1 MELKEVTIKVDGKEV
16 ALKVQLR
23 SEITGAD
30 WERWHRISAF
40 YSRLSKD
47 AEKNTEI
54 ILGQRN
60 HFYNQQCNDIIVDE
74 NGNPLPFDYTL
85 RISVKDS
92 LTMVS
97 AFFLEY
103 LRLNNEIAQNL
114 ETLGTSA
121 KQ

>member
-16 ALKVQLR
+16 VLKVKLR

-30 WERWHRISAF
+30 WERWQRISAF

-54 ILGQRN
+54 VLGQRN
-60 HFYNQQCNDIIVDE
+60 DFYNQLINDIVVDE
-74 NGNPLPFDYTL
+74 NGNSLPFEHTL

-92 LTMVS
+92 LPMVS

-103 LRLNNEIAQNL
+103 LRLNNDIAKNL
-114 ETLGTSA
+114 ETLGINA